1 LCSSPSELCDS
12 LFITHSTL
20 VRARV
25 VTTVVSVHRIEWVV
39 SGYNSSMY
47 LDRWESIIVGSVRA
61 SSTVAIMYVSDMR
74 KSETIKARRVG
85 YIRRKSCHKYVKD
98 PTFPQLQMKGTRS
111 SCRVGWCV

>member
-25 VTTVVSVHRIEWVV
+25 VVSVHGIECVV

-85 YIRRKSCHKYVKD
+85 FIRRKSCHKYVKD
-98 PTFPQLQMKGTRS
+98 PTFRS
-111 SCRVGWCV
+111 CK